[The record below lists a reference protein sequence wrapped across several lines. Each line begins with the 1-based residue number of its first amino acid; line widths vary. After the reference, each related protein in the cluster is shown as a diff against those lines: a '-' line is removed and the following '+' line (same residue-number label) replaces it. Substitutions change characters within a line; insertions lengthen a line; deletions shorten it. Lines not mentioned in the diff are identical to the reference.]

1 MTLSRQLPSN
11 LKGKRIVVTALDL
24 EQSEHRGIAAY
35 SKALIRS
42 LKEAGAEVW
51 LLTQFD
57 APLWNAGI
65 RFLPEKTRMIIYSAR
80 VLDCLAQGEQN
91 RTKHWLEN
99 KIGIIKKIG
108 RWRHILG
115 KVGEFIYRPRHYR
128 RRAIKQ
134 IRLKD
139 LFDNPYTRHE
149 RLSYLQYVDGLL
161 CAPNV
166 FLAASIA
173 ALLKHQKPVLIDLNG
188 FDAFLTSCPLNLKPL
203 NVDSFT
209 QTVHDLI
216 PLEYAQSSDNTLV
229 FSHRLQACLP
239 TRRIYVSRSTAE
251 KFKKHVLKTTNVLT
265 NGRSSNKSQELERV
279 VVQPPSLRFPKWL
292 TEDPEHVVDLLPVS
306 HLLRQKQRKNLLPFQ
321 YLLFNS
327 SVEPRKNLLFL
338 VQAYAESNLGEKGIR
353 LCVTGKLKQDN
364 YSQAVKEI
372 VKNEPGV
379 ILTGYINES
388 TKLDLYL
395 NALALLSPSLVEGF
409 GIPVL
414 DSACLGMPAI
424 ASDCDSH
431 QEIQTMFDFEQYV
444 LLVNTLES
452 RDWAAAM
459 QSIVGTSIHIS
470 DQPSKERQNRI
481 SRYQKKSKL
490 IDKQFQDDLKELLA

>member
-1 MTLSRQLPSN
+1 MTLSRPLPGN

-24 EQSEHRGIAAY
+24 EQSEHRGIATY

-57 APLWNAGI
+57 APIWNSGI
-65 RFLPEKTRMIIYSAR
+65 RLLPEKTRMIIYTAR
-80 VLDCLAQGEQN
+80 VLDCLAQGEQI
-91 RTKHWLEN
+91 RTKHWLEK
-99 KIGIIKKIG
+99 KIGIIRKVGIG
-108 RWRHILG
+108 WQILG
-115 KVGEFIYRPRHYR
+115 KVGEFINRPRHYHR
-128 RRAIKQ
+128 RRIKQ

-149 RLSYLQYVDGLL
+149 RLSYLKYVDGLL
-161 CAPNV
+161 CAHNV

-188 FDAFLTSCPLNLKPL
+188 FDVFLTSCPLNLKPL
-203 NVDSFT
+203 NVDT
-209 QTVHDLI
+209 CVQTVHDLI
-216 PLEYAQSSDNTLV
+216 PLEYAKSSDNTLV

-239 TRRIYVSRSTAE
+239 TRRIFVSRSTAE
-251 KFKKHVLKTTNVLT
+251 KFRKHVQKKPSAFTD
-265 NGRSSNKSQELERV
+265 RSSNKSQTLERIV
-279 VVQPPSLRFPKWL
+279 IQPPSLRFPKWL
-292 TEDPEHVVDLLPVS
+292 TEDPDQVVDLLPVS
-306 HLLRQKQRKNLLPFQ
+306 HLLRKKQRKNLLPFQ

-338 VQAYAESNLGEKGIR
+338 VQAYAESNLGEKGVR
-353 LCVTGKLKQDN
+353 LCVTGKLKQDD

-372 VKNEPGV
+372 VKSEPGI

-414 DSACLGMPAI
+414 DSACLGMPTI
-424 ASDCDSH
+424 ASNCDSH
-431 QEIQTMFDFEQYV
+431 QEIQTMFDFEKHV

-459 QSIVGTSIHIS
+459 ESIVGTSIHIS
-470 DQPSKERQNRI
+470 DEPSKERQNRI
-481 SRYQKKSKL
+481 RRYQDKSKL
-490 IDKQFQDDLKELLA
+490 IDEQFQGDLEELLA

>member
-1 MTLSRQLPSN
+1 MIFPATGSPTATLL
-11 LKGKRIVVTALDL
+11 
-24 EQSEHRGIAAY
+24 
-35 SKALIRS
+35 
-42 LKEAGAEVW
+42 
-51 LLTQFD
+51 
-57 APLWNAGI
+57 
-65 RFLPEKTRMIIYSAR
+65 
-80 VLDCLAQGEQN
+80 
-91 RTKHWLEN
+91 
-99 KIGIIKKIG
+99 
-108 RWRHILG
+108 
-115 KVGEFIYRPRHYR
+115 
-128 RRAIKQ
+128 
-134 IRLKD
+134 RL
-139 LFDNPYTRHE
+139 H
-149 RLSYLQYVDGLL
+149 S
-161 CAPNV
+161 
-166 FLAASIA
+166 
-173 ALLKHQKPVLIDLNG
+173 
-188 FDAFLTSCPLNLKPL
+188 
-203 NVDSFT
+203 
-209 QTVHDLI
+209 
-216 PLEYAQSSDNTLV
+216 
-229 FSHRLQACLP
+229 
-239 TRRIYVSRSTAE
+239 
-251 KFKKHVLKTTNVLT
+251 
-265 NGRSSNKSQELERV
+265 
-279 VVQPPSLRFPKWL
+279 
-292 TEDPEHVVDLLPVS
+292 S

-414 DSACLGMPAI
+414 DSACLGMPTI